1 LRYIAR
7 QLISDGAAKG
17 DVMANSLALASQQ
30 LSHYAYQGEW
40 DALLTLLGQFPSLIN
55 HTSPGKG
62 YSALHQAAW
71 HGADLQT
78 IGYLLQMGA
87 DTQLRTKCTRQ
98 TAWDIAL
105 KKHKQR
111 EDLRFALFPS
121 SRTLA
126 QLMRKI
132 FARGLPES
140 MAYPD
145 LLLMDNLVML
155 FSDEECLAPG
165 ASAET
170 RFQSAFFALTG
181 THLSA
186 PFEQHASVPPHW
198 WVNTDYW
205 RDTFLPALLTLDKQ
219 KSCIALEPSWATIGD
234 LLVLEKE
241 GWGLRGDPWLWM
253 ELRKS
258 TSRIP
263 LPDTQKELTALLRN
277 LVLARTNSKMLDGDS
292 VYIARFSRGGMSGGH
307 ISLRFWEQ
315 DGIPTIVERAGWLR
329 TMWGTA

>member
-1 LRYIAR
+1 M
-7 QLISDGAAKG
+7 D
-17 DVMANSLALASQQ
+17 DPLALASEQ
-30 LSHYAYQGEW
+30 LSHQALLGEW
-40 DALLTLLGQFPSLIN
+40 GAVLTLLERFPSLIN
-55 HTSPGKG
+55 HASPGKG
-62 YSALHQAAW
+62 YTPLHQAAW
-71 HGADLQT
+71 HGASLAT
-78 IGYLLQMGA
+78 LGRLLEYGA
-87 DTQLRTKCTRQ
+87 NTQLRTKGTRQ
-98 TAWDIAL
+98 TAYDIAL

-111 EDLRFALFPS
+111 HDLGFALFPA

-132 FARGLPES
+132 FAQGLPES

-155 FSDEECLAPG
+155 FSDEECVAPNT
-165 ASAET
+165 SAEV
-170 RFQSAFFALTG
+170 RFNAAFLALTG
-181 THLSA
+181 TTLST
-186 PFEQHASVPPHW
+186 PFTPHASVPPHW

-205 RDTFLPALLTLDKQ
+205 RDTFLPALLLLEKQ
-219 KSCIALEPSWATIGD
+219 RSSIALDPTWATIGD
-234 LLVLEKE
+234 LLVLDKA

-263 LPDTQKELTALLRN
+263 MPDTQKELTTLLRN

-315 DGIPTIVERAGWLR
+315 EGIPAIVERAGWQR
-329 TMWGTA
+329 EMWGTA

>member
-1 LRYIAR
+1 
-7 QLISDGAAKG
+7 
-17 DVMANSLALASQQ
+17 MANSLASASQQ
-30 LSHYAYQGEW
+30 LSHHAFHGEW
-40 DALLTLLGQFPSLIN
+40 EAVLVLLEQFPSLIN

-71 HGADLQT
+71 HAADLHT
-78 IGYLLQMGA
+78 IGRLLQLGA
-87 DTQLRTKCTRQ
+87 DTQLKTKGMRQ
-98 TAWDIAL
+98 TAYDIAL
-105 KKHKQR
+105 KRHKQR
-111 EDLRFALFPS
+111 HDLAFALFPPA
-121 SRTLA
+121 RTLA

-132 FARGLPES
+132 FAQGLPEA

-155 FSDEECLAPG
+155 FSDEDCVAPE
-165 ASAET
+165 SRAET
-170 RFQSAFFALTG
+170 RFHSAFLALTG
-181 THLSA
+181 TELST
-186 PFEQHASVPPHW
+186 PYTPHESIPPNW

-205 RDTFLPALLTLDKQ
+205 RETFLPKLLALDKQ

-234 LLVLEKE
+234 LLVLENE
-241 GWGLRGDPWLWM
+241 RWGLRGDPWLWM

-263 LPDTQKELTALLRN
+263 MPDTQKELTALLRN

-315 DGIPTIVERAGWLR
+315 EGIPAIVERAGWQR
-329 TMWGTA
+329 EMWGTV